1 MQLNYG
7 KKEEFFGMIKYKIER
22 GVAVNSVDIEPNPW
36 NPNKTTERQ
45 QQAIS
50 ESLDKYGQ
58 IIELLVRPH
67 PTKKGKY
74 QVIDGEHRLTSLSDK
89 NQEVYVNVIHELP
102 DAEAKKL
109 TIILNETRGEA
120 DKIELAELLAEIS
133 KDLGDETI
141 IGLPYNPNELDE
153 LIKLSDID
161 WDNFGKDDSDE
172 FDENDPTTE
181 SSEWTTIVAKI
192 PSEAMERVQDVYN
205 LISDERNGLNKDKG
219 IAWGQVIESLCADY
233 LASN

>member
-1 MQLNYG
+1 MTN
-7 KKEEFFGMIKYKIER
+7 YKIER
-22 GVAVNSVDIEPNPW
+22 GVTVNSVDIEPNPW

-67 PTKKGKY
+67 PTKEGKY

-120 DKIELAELLAEIS
+120 DKIELAELLSEIS

-141 IGLPYNPNELDE
+141 LGLPYNPNELDE

-161 WDNFGKDDSDE
+161 WDNFSKDDSEE

-192 PSEAMERVQDVYN
+192 PAEAMERVQDVYN

>member
-22 GVAVNSVDIEPNPW
+22 GVSVNASDIEPNPW

-67 PTKKGKY
+67 PTKEGKY

-120 DKIELAELLAEIS
+120 DKIELAELLSEIS

-141 IGLPYNPNELDE
+141 LGLPYNPNELDE

-161 WDNFGKDDSDE
+161 WDNFGKDDSEE

-192 PSEAMERVQDVYN
+192 PAEAMERVQDVYN

-233 LASN
+233 LAS